1 MAEKK
6 KSTRDLIRKAT
17 LGKPNTRAS
26 STMDL
31 NGVDVEIRQPT
42 VGQRSR
48 ILTAAGGGTTGEI
61 KDFSKLQI
69 AAIMSCCY
77 VPGTQEHVFEK
88 ADEKSLMDQPAG
100 GWVDEL
106 AAEAVR
112 LMNTEAEQDA
122 KN

>member
-1 MAEKK
+1 MSENNI
-6 KSTRDLIRKAT
+6 RNLIRTAT
-17 LGKPNTRAS
+17 LGTGADRAS
-26 STMDL
+26 TIMPI
-31 NGVDVEIRQPT
+31 NGQDVEVRQPT

-69 AAIMSCCY
+69 AAIMHCCY
-77 VPGTQEHVFEK
+77 VPNTEEHIFEK
-88 ADEKSLMDQPAG
+88 ADEATLMNMPSG